1 MHAEHRVGDQMIDS
15 WQGDCQR
22 QFADHFGQ
30 IIRAQ
35 TIRSTLALF
44 INNFSFGRDCIN
56 NKIIIIDQCLNR
68 CIIYLYNNIAIYVLY
83 DVHIIIL

>member
-1 MHAEHRVGDQMIDS
+1 MHAEHWVGDQMIDG

-35 TIRSTLALF
+35 AIRSTLAF
-44 INNFSFGRDCIN
+44 FVNNFSLGRDC
-56 NKIIIIDQCLNR
+56 NKRKNHSYYSR
-68 CIIYLYNNIAIYVLY
+68 
-83 DVHIIIL
+83 HK